1 VANGN
6 AGPDFIVVDDGDTR
20 DTANG
25 GGGNDVCIGDT
36 LAELNCE
43 DESVGGASAAPA
55 VSQPGPAASQ

>member
-1 VANGN
+1 MANGN
-6 AGPDFIVVDDGDTR
+6 ASPDFIVVDDGDTL

-43 DESVGGASAAPA
+43 DESVGGASDAPA
-55 VSQPGPAASQ
+55 VSQ